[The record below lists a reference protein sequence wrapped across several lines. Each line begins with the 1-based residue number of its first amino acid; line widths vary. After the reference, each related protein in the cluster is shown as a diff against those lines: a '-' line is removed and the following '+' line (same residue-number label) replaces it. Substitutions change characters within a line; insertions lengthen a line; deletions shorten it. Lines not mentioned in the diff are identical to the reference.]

1 MIWLALGL
9 LLAGAELDEHTGS
22 HWWSLLSLSGLLPCY
37 VDFRRSERMRKL
49 TQRGNKLKH
58 TLDSWVEYKILGVTH
73 QGQIID
79 YLIDDDD
86 EEYLVRHKDDELKW
100 VAGVALTPIEAPND
114 AAVGDPPAAEFL
126 AEG

>member
-1 MIWLALGL
+1 M
-9 LLAGAELDEHTGS
+9 TT
-22 HWWSLLSLSGLLPCY
+22 LSYPCDCGGWICPDCEPY
-37 VDFRRSERMRKL
+37 GCSFTQGKEDLQGNIIHVQTDMRKL

-58 TLDSWVEYKILGVTH
+58 TLDSWVEYKTLGVTH

-100 VAGVALTPIEAPND
+100 VAGVVLRPIELPPEPPE
-114 AAVGDPPAAEFL
+114 PPAAEFL